1 MSFISKN
8 NTVIQLH
15 DKHFEAFISEKE
27 LDYAIQ
33 NLAKQ
38 IEDDF
43 YDEVPIFVGILNG
56 SFMFLSDLMKYYG
69 RPCEVEFVKLSSYE
83 GTQSTNNVKQLVGL
97 NQNLEGRSVIIVEDI
112 VDTGN
117 TVEELKNI
125 FKSKGVKHFK
135 IATLFFKPEAYTK
148 DIKLDYVAIRIPNKF
163 IIGYGL
169 DYDGLGRNLK
179 QVYQLATQNNTNE
192 MINIVLFGKP
202 GAGKG
207 TQAEFLKE
215 KYNLVHL
222 STGDIFRFNMKND
235 TDLGKLAKSYIE
247 KGDLVPDEVTI
258 KMLQD
263 EVEKNPN
270 AKGFL
275 FDGFPRTI
283 PQADALDTFLK
294 TKNWEVTAT
303 VALEADDEI
312 LVQRLLERGKTS
324 GRADDQDEEKIR
336 NRYQEYNEKTA
347 PLIDYYKAQ
356 GKFYSV
362 NGIGSVSEVTERLS
376 LIIDKL

>member
-1 MSFISKN
+1 M
-8 NTVIQLH
+8 IQLH
-15 DKHFEAFISEKE
+15 DKTFEAFIPEQE
-27 LDYAIQ
+27 INFAIQ
-33 NLAKQ
+33 NVAKQ

-43 YDEVPIFVGILNG
+43 YDEVPVFIGVLNG
-56 SFMFLSDLMKYYG
+56 AFMFLSDLMKHYS
-69 RPCEVEFVKLSSYE
+69 RPCEVSFIKMASYE
-83 GTQSTNNVKQLVGL
+83 GTASTNDVKQLIGL
-97 NQNLEGRSVIIVEDI
+97 NQDLEGRSVVIVEDI

-117 TVEELKNI
+117 TVEELKKI
-125 FKSKGVKHFK
+125 FKAQGVKHFR
-135 IATLFFKPEAYTK
+135 IATLFFKPQAYTK
-148 DIKLDYVAIRIPNKF
+148 DIKIDYIGIRIPNKF
-163 IIGYGL
+163 IVGFGL

-179 QVYQLATQNNTNE
+179 EVYQLSNTHNK

-207 TQAEFLKE
+207 TQAEVLKQ

-222 STGDIFRFNMKND
+222 STGDIFRFNIKNE
-235 TDLGKLAKSYIE
+235 TELGKLAKTYID

-263 EVEKNPN
+263 EVEKNPE

-283 PQADALDTFLK
+283 TQAGALDTFLHS
-294 TKNWEVTAT
+294 KNWEVTAT

-324 GRADDQDEEKIR
+324 GRVDDQDVDKIR
-336 NRYQEYNEKTA
+336 NRYDEYNQKTA
-347 PLIDYYKAQ
+347 PLMDYYKKQ
-356 GKFYSV
+356 DKFKAV
-362 NGIGSVSEVTERLS
+362 DGIGGIDEISERLFTVVDS
-376 LIIDKL
+376 L